1 MDTTQ
6 TTPAPRPSVDALV
19 FDAYG
24 TLFDVQAL
32 TAQCEA
38 DWPGQGAAVSAL
50 WRGTQLEY
58 SWLRSLMGRY
68 ADFERVTADAL
79 AHACATLALPLS
91 STQTARLVDAYRR
104 LPVFAEVPAALAAL
118 GARPGGPGRPC
129 AILSNGTPAMLA
141 AVVDHAGLSTAFS
154 AILSVDALRIYK
166 PSPRVYRHAAE
177 RLGLPPERLGFVS
190 ANGWDISG
198 AQACGLQTFW
208 INRRHVPPE
217 RLGAAPDHTLA
228 SLEELAGLLA

>member
-6 TTPAPRPSVDALV
+6 TTPTPRPSVDALV

-79 AHACATLALPLS
+79 AHVRISEHRDRPF
-91 STQTARLVDAYRR
+91 RLIVTGH
-104 LPVFAEVPAALAAL
+104 FANA
-118 GARPGGPGRPC
+118 
-129 AILSNGTPAMLA
+129 
-141 AVVDHAGLSTAFS
+141 
-154 AILSVDALRIYK
+154 
-166 PSPRVYRHAAE
+166 
-177 RLGLPPERLGFVS
+177 
-190 ANGWDISG
+190 
-198 AQACGLQTFW
+198 
-208 INRRHVPPE
+208 
-217 RLGAAPDHTLA
+217 
-228 SLEELAGLLA
+228 